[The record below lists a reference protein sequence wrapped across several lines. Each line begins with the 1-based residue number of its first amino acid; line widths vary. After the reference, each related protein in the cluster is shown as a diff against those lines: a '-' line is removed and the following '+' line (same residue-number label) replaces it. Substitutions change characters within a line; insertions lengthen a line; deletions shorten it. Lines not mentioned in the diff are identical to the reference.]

1 MHVNCF
7 TKPYC
12 EEQFCCLLFFQIK
25 NGCSNFKIVQMFIL
39 NDIVESVI
47 DFLIGCL
54 EDFLYISWKVFFF
67 YFVSA
72 SFVIFG
78 FFYPNDIFL
87 KSSDKKKK
95 VGTYL
100 VFFKMVKGILI

>member
-25 NGCSNFKIVQMFIL
+25 NGCSNFKIVQMFML

-67 YFVSA
+67 LLCKCFICYFW
-72 SFVIFG
+72 
-78 FFYPNDIFL
+78 FL
-87 KSSDKKKK
+87 
-95 VGTYL
+95 L
-100 VFFKMVKGILI
+100 PE